1 MMKFITNAL
10 KGRITF
16 QITVLLAAFSLLGA
30 NVHAQQAEVKL
41 FAHRGGAH
49 EYDENTISAF
59 QETYNKGLTGYETD
73 VRLTKDGQ
81 LVIFHDADLKRIVGK
96 EGAIEDLTLEE
107 IKQLQT
113 KKGNEIPTVDEV
125 LAFFSDKPGVYIEFE
140 MKSNK
145 PMYDEKTLIAYC
157 DKLYEKVYAA
167 MPPTSNY
174 VLTSFDKRP
183 LHYLK
188 TTYPSVD
195 LLFIKGAPLSQAVL
209 DEAKE
214 LNIDRVGC
222 NIDGTSRAMVKEAKK
237 QGFKVSLWPGHS
249 VADFLLGVSLG
260 SDYLC
265 SDVPVAV
272 TEWVSANAPWI
283 TLK

>member
-1 MMKFITNAL
+1 MK
-10 KGRITF
+10 RIATELRVSVV
-16 QITVLLAAFSLLGA
+16 QMTVLLAVLSLLVTTGY
-30 NVHAQQAEVKL
+30 AQQAEVKL

-49 EYDENTISAF
+49 EYDENTIDAF
-59 QETYNKGLTGYETD
+59 QETYGKGLRGYETD
-73 VRLTKDGQ
+73 VRVTKDGQ

-96 EGAIEDLTLEE
+96 EGAIEDFTLEE
-107 IKQLQT
+107 VKQLRT
-113 KKGNEIPTVDEV
+113 KKGNEIPTLDEV
-125 LAFFSDKPGVYIEFE
+125 LAFFSNKPWVYIEFE
-140 MKSNK
+140 MKTNN
-145 PMYDEKTLIAYC
+145 PLYDEKTLTAYC
-157 DKLYEKVYAA
+157 DQLYTKVYAA

-183 LHYLK
+183 LQYLR

-195 LLFIKGAPLSQAVL
+195 LLFIKGAPLSQEVL
-209 DEAKE
+209 DEAKA
-214 LNIDRVGC
+214 LKIDRVGC
-222 NIDGTSRAMVKEAKK
+222 NIDGTTRAMVKEAKK

-272 TEWVSANAPWI
+272 TEWVSTNAPWI

>member
-1 MMKFITNAL
+1 MTIKSRIAL
-10 KGRITF
+10 LLF
-16 QITVLLAAFSLLGA
+16 AVLGTTAY
-30 NVHAQQAEVKL
+30 AQQAEVKL
-41 FAHRGGAH
+41 FAHRGGAY
-49 EYDENTISAF
+49 EYDENTIGAF
-59 QETYNKGLTGYETD
+59 QETYNKGLRGYETD
-73 VRLTKDGQ
+73 VRRTKDGQ
-81 LVIFHDADLKRIVGK
+81 LVIFHDANLKRIVGK
-96 EGAIEDLTLEE
+96 EEAIEDLTLAE
-107 IKQLQT
+107 IKQLRT
-113 KKGNEIPTVDEV
+113 KKGNEIPTLDEV
-125 LAFFSDKPGVYIEFE
+125 LDFFRDKPWVYIEFE
-140 MKSNK
+140 MKTNN
-145 PMYDEKTLIAYC
+145 PMYDEQILEGYC
-157 DKLYEKVYAA
+157 DELYKKVYAA

-183 LHYLK
+183 LRYLK

-195 LLFIKGAPLSQAVL
+195 LLFIKGEPLSQAVL

-222 NIDGTSRAMVKEAKK
+222 NIDGTTRAMVKEAKK
-237 QGFKVSLWPGHS
+237 QGFKVSLWPGRS

>member
-1 MMKFITNAL
+1 MMSFIKHFRKVTIKSRIAL
-10 KGRITF
+10 LLF
-16 QITVLLAAFSLLGA
+16 AVLGTTAY
-30 NVHAQQAEVKL
+30 AQQAEVKL
-41 FAHRGGAH
+41 FAHRGGAY
-49 EYDENTISAF
+49 EYDENTIGAF
-59 QETYNKGLTGYETD
+59 QETYNKGLRGYETD
-73 VRLTKDGQ
+73 VRRTKDGQ
-81 LVIFHDADLKRIVGK
+81 LVIFHDANLKRIVGK
-96 EGAIEDLTLEE
+96 EEAIEDLTLAE
-107 IKQLQT
+107 IKQLRT
-113 KKGNEIPTVDEV
+113 KKGNEIPTLDEV
-125 LAFFSDKPGVYIEFE
+125 LDFFRDKPWVYIEFE
-140 MKSNK
+140 MKTNN
-145 PMYDEKTLIAYC
+145 PMYDEQILEGYC
-157 DKLYEKVYAA
+157 DELYKKVYAA

-183 LHYLK
+183 LRYLK

-195 LLFIKGAPLSQAVL
+195 LLFIKGEPLSQAVL

-222 NIDGTSRAMVKEAKK
+222 NIDGTTRAMVKEAKK
-237 QGFKVSLWPGHS
+237 QGFKVSLWPGRS